1 MEEENY
7 TNLMLKEMREKFNIV
22 IEITTGILQQLENKA
37 NQSDLEE
44 VKTDIKV
51 IKYATKQ
58 TNKIIG
64 GHENRITKLKANR
77 AT

>member
-1 MEEENY
+1 MEEKNY
-7 TNLMLKEMREKFNIV
+7 TNLILEEMREKFDIV
-22 IEITTGILQQLENKA
+22 IEITTGILQQLQNKA

-58 TNKIIG
+58 TNKVISD
-64 GHENRITKLKANR
+64 HEKRITKLEANR